1 MCTTGLCD
9 SRVGLRTQGAHSC
22 VLQQSPAAGV
32 SACLALRAH
41 LAGLQRSTARR
52 QPVCTSPRAMESCA
66 PQHPGANMHKHSLT
80 YAHADVQRG
89 NRAPASGS

>member
-41 LAGLQRSTARR
+41 LAGLQRSTAKASTSVHIATCHGVVRAAAPRR
-52 QPVCTSPRAMESCA
+52 
-66 PQHPGANMHKHSLT
+66 KHAQT
-80 YAHADVQRG
+80 
-89 NRAPASGS
+89 